1 MRELLPQIDNI
12 ISRIVEQNG
21 GELVEIG
28 VVGRDKTSI
37 LRVFVCKPGGINIG
51 EISKLTK
58 KISKALDEAD
68 IIPHNYLLEVS
79 SPGLDRPL
87 RTIRDFERVIS
98 ENVRIVLPDGKTH
111 EGTLIEANQD
121 TISLESES
129 ESILIPLDRICSAKI
144 IY

>member
-21 GELVEIG
+21 SELVEVG
-28 VVGRDKTSI
+28 VVGRGKTSI
-37 LRVFVCKPGGINIG
+37 LRVFVCKSDGINIG

-98 ENVRIVLPDGKTH
+98 ENVRIVLPDGKTL

-121 TISLESES
+121 TISLETES
-129 ESILIPLDRICSAKI
+129 ESILIPLDKICSAKI